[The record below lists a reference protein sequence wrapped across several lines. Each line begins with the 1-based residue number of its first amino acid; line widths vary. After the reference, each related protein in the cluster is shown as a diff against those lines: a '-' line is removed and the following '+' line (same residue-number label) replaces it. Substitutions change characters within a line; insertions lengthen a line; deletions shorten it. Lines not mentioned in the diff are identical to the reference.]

1 MRGCGAAPC
10 RRTRSG
16 FAPATG
22 RAARPVWAR
31 KGCIVKLILLAR
43 LAPIAACLALS
54 LAAGCAGGGGG
65 AYGGGMG
72 GYGGGGGGGGALD
85 CSVAPAMGAVT
96 IDVNL
101 GLSSCND
108 TTYGLVLGYSTTAD
122 AVKSHVIKLH
132 VGSTVVFT
140 NTGNIAHTA
149 DDLGTSG
156 FPVSDTVPLAQAK
169 AGTDIGAANFST
181 GTLNAS
187 GMAGS
192 TSPVYNA
199 GVAGIYYFGCNFH
212 YVSNGMRTV
221 IIVS

>member
-1 MRGCGAAPC
+1 
-10 RRTRSG
+10 
-16 FAPATG
+16 
-22 RAARPVWAR
+22 
-31 KGCIVKLILLAR
+31 VKLTLLAR
-43 LAPIAACLALS
+43 FAPVAACLALS
-54 LAAGCAGGGGG
+54 LAAGCGGGGG
-65 AYGGGMG
+65 VYGGGGGGG
-72 GYGGGGGGGGALD
+72 GYGGGGGGGGAAD
-85 CSVAPAMGAVT
+85 CSVAPAMGPVT

-101 GLSSCND
+101 GLTSCND
-108 TTYGLVLGYSTTAD
+108 STYGLVLGYSTPAD

-149 DDLGTSG
+149 DDLGTTS
-156 FPVSDTVPLAQAK
+156 FPASDTVPLAQAA
-169 AGTDIGAANFST
+169 AGTDISAANFST
-181 GTLNAS
+181 GTLNAA

-192 TSPVYNA
+192 SSPVYNA